1 VPILMLKGLEER
13 THDMDDWEL
22 RNEIRHIEQETE
34 ELEHVLKSQVE
45 HYLFALVAIA
55 NGDEATA
62 DQLRSAARR
71 ALGDLTVN
79 QDVIEKAK
87 RTYFGSGKPKGSS

>member
-1 VPILMLKGLEER
+1 
-13 THDMDDWEL
+13 MDDWEL
-22 RNEIRHIEQETE
+22 RNEIRHIEQETA

-55 NGDEATA
+55 NGEGATA

-71 ALGDLTVN
+71 ALGDVTVE
-79 QDVIEKAK
+79 QDVIDEAR
-87 RTYFGSGKPKGSS
+87 RTYFASRKPKGSS

>member
-1 VPILMLKGLEER
+1 
-13 THDMDDWEL
+13 MDDWEL

-34 ELEHVLKSQVE
+34 EMEHVLKSQVE

-55 NGDEATA
+55 YGEDATA

-71 ALGDLTVN
+71 ALGEVKVE
-79 QDVIEKAK
+79 QDVVEKAR

>member
-1 VPILMLKGLEER
+1 
-13 THDMDDWEL
+13 MDGWEL
-22 RNEIRHIEQETE
+22 RKEIRHIEQETA

-55 NGDEATA
+55 NGEEATA

-71 ALGDLTVN
+71 ALGDVTVE
-79 QDVIEKAK
+79 QDVIDEAR
-87 RTYFGSGKPKGSS
+87 RTYFASGKPKG